1 MKEFREFIMR
11 PNLIDVAVAFVM
23 GGALA
28 ALVTSLVEN
37 VVMPIVGIIFGEPSF
52 DDVLIATVNGSDIRF
67 GAFLTG
73 LVTFVMIGFAIF
85 YFVVKPYKAVQS
97 RFEKPAEE
105 EEPAGP
111 TETELLIEIRDAL
124 QRR

>member
-1 MKEFREFIMR
+1 MKEFRDFIMR

-52 DDVLIATVNGSDIRF
+52 DDVLIATVNDSQIRF
-67 GAFLTG
+67 GSFLTA
-73 LVTFVMIGFAIF
+73 LVTFIMVGFAVF
-85 YFVVKPYKAVQS
+85 YFIVKPYKAVQA
-97 RFEKPAEE
+97 RMEEPAEE
-105 EEPAGP
+105 EAPAGP
-111 TETELLIEIRDAL
+111 SETELLTEIRDAL
-124 QRR
+124 QRQ